1 MSIALVLSVLF
12 GYFGLLVMISW
23 ITSRGADNDSYFLGN
38 KRSPWIAVAF
48 GMIGDSLSGVTFI
61 SVPGNVHYSGFQ
73 YMQLV
78 IGYFFGYLFITQV
91 LLPLYYRMNLTS
103 IYSYLRERI
112 GPNAERTGSI
122 FFLLSRLLGAG
133 GRLYLAAMVFHTF
146 VIQPALGPDSNPAF
160 SFILSVTVII
170 GLILAYTYKGGIKT
184 LVWTDV
190 LQSSVL
196 LLGVILS
203 IVAIQKGLKI
213 GFGEMVSKVA
223 EHPYSA
229 MFNWDILAKGNFFKM
244 FIGGALTAIAMT
256 GLDQNMMQKNLSC
269 KSLPDAQKNI
279 RWFSVVLI
287 VVNLFFLALGV
298 LLYIYYAQNH
308 VDLPLKP
315 DGKVFS
321 DKVFPNLALNYL
333 GDFAG
338 LVFVMGLAAATFSS
352 ADSVLTT
359 LTTSFY
365 IDILRADKN
374 EAYDENQRTKLR
386 QLIHIAFA
394 ILLLLVIVVFYLKN
408 DNAIIDT
415 ILMIA
420 GYTYGPL
427 LGLFAFGLYTKRK
440 TRDNLTP
447 IISLV
452 APVICYILSM
462 NSKAWFGGYEFG
474 YELLGVNGL
483 LVFLL
488 LLAFSKKDTATALKM
503 D

>member
-12 GYFGLLVMISW
+12 GYFGLLVLISW

-61 SVPGNVHYSGFQ
+61 SVPGNVHNTGFQ

-112 GPNAERTGSI
+112 GPSAERTGSV

-133 GRLYLAAMVFHTF
+133 GRLYLAALVFHTF
-146 VIQPALGPDSNPAF
+146 VIQPALGADSDHAF
-160 SFILSVTVII
+160 SFILSVCIII

-196 LLGVILS
+196 LLGVVLS
-203 IVAIQKGLKI
+203 IFAIQKGLHF
-213 GFGEMVSKVA
+213 GFGEMVEKVA
-223 EHPYSA
+223 AHPYSS

-269 KSLPDAQKNI
+269 KSLPEAQKNI

-287 VVNLFFLALGV
+287 FVNLFFLALGV
-298 LLYIYYAQNH
+298 LLYIYYTNNH
-308 VDLPLKP
+308 ITIPAKP
-315 DGKVFS
+315 DGTVIT
-321 DKVFPNLALNYL
+321 DQVFPNLALNYL

-338 LVFVMGLAAATFSS
+338 LVFIMGLAAATFSS

-374 EAYDENQRTKLR
+374 ETYDEKKRTVLR
-386 QLIHIAFA
+386 QRIHIAFA
-394 ILLLLVIVVFYLKN
+394 VLLLLVIILFYLKN
-408 DNAIIDT
+408 DRAIIDT
-415 ILMIA
+415 ILTIA

-427 LGLFAFGLYTKRK
+427 LGLFAFGLYTKRR
-440 TRDNLTP
+440 TRDVLTP
-447 IISLV
+447 YISIL
-452 APVICYILSM
+452 APVLCYILSA
-462 NSKAWFGGYEFG
+462 NSKAWLGGYEFG
-474 YELLGVNGL
+474 YELLGLNGL
-483 LVFLL
+483 LVFLM
-488 LLAFSKKDTATALKM
+488 LLAFSKKEADPQFKK